1 MIPRKLIDLYK
12 AKIPRKITELQFF
25 IDQSDLE
32 NLRFAVHKLQGSSGT
47 YGYMKV
53 SQECALWEFE
63 LKNGSLEQSR
73 EHLENIRRFFHE

>member
-1 MIPRKLIDLYK
+1 MIPKKLKTLYK

-25 IDQSDLE
+25 IDQSDIE

-53 SQECALWEFE
+53 SQECAKWEYE
-63 LKNGSLEQSR
+63 LMKGSVEQNR
-73 EHLENIRRFFHE
+73 EHLENIKRFFHE